1 MAKFWSDWRSRLRSV
16 LIASMGVLSISG
28 SDALAKD
35 LNWALRDSPRSLFAP
50 VNYTIDVMIMSLV
63 QDTILKF
70 GPDGSLQ
77 PSIASA
83 WEAPDPLTYI
93 YTIRGDAK
101 FSNGH
106 PVTSADV
113 AFSLNLHLDPNVG
126 SQEAALLGSVA
137 SITAD
142 GDKVTVKLK
151 EPSSLW
157 KFMPASIA
165 GYVWEKSSVEA
176 NLANYGTPQVL
187 PIGSG
192 PYKVTEYVVDS
203 HVTLERNPEYAGDEA
218 QFDKITFHIIPDD
231 QTRLLAMR
239 SGEIDGTLAV
249 PTTALEQWKEA
260 AAIDSFSSFIWRG
273 LTLDMTQAPFDD
285 IHVRRALNYA
295 VDKVAIA
302 DGLMAGL
309 AVPSSTVNDPGIFA
323 GVMSDAEVKAGYDGI
338 ASFPYDLVKAK
349 AELAQSSVP
358 SGFALTMNIP
368 EDSAVIG
375 KISQALKADWAKI
388 GVDLT
393 LNLMP
398 GGPRFQIILDHK
410 PNLGVQVI
418 GNVPDAPDPV
428 QMAFQYFSSKQ
439 AVVNGNNSSN
449 FHDDQVDALLDEAA
463 KSTDAKMAAD
473 LVMQA
478 QALASQQVP
487 LVSLIWQKSVVAL
500 KPGWTIDPQFNAF
513 WNMTHW
519 IDQIKTN

>member
-1 MAKFWSDWRSRLRSV
+1 MKQTRNAWRFDLRNV
-16 LIASMGVLSISG
+16 AIAVAG
-28 SDALAKD
+28 ALAMSASGAAAAD
-35 LNWALRDSPRSLFAP
+35 LNWALRDSPRALFAP
-50 VNYTIDVMIMSLV
+50 VNYSIDVMIMSLV

-77 PSIASA
+77 PDIASS

-93 YTIRGDAK
+93 YTIRSDAK
-101 FSNGH
+101 FSNGD
-106 PVTSADV
+106 PVTAADV
-113 AFSLNLHLDPNVG
+113 AFSLNLHLDPKVG
-126 SQEAALLGSVA
+126 SQEASLLGSVA

-192 PYKVTEYVVDS
+192 PYKVTEYVPDS
-203 HVTLERNPEYAGDEA
+203 HITLERNPEYKGEQA
-218 QFDKITFHIIPDD
+218 QFDKINFRIIPDD

-239 SGEIDGTLAV
+239 AGEIDGTLAV
-249 PTTALEQWKEA
+249 PTSALDQWKQA
-260 AAIDSFSSFIWRG
+260 ASIDTFSSFIWRG

-295 VDKVAIA
+295 VDKTAIA

-309 AVPSSTVNDPGIFA
+309 AVPSTTVNDPGVFA
-323 GVMSDAEVKAGYDGI
+323 GVMTADEVKAGYDGI
-338 ASFPYDLVKAK
+338 VSFPFDLDKAK
-349 AELAQSSVP
+349 AELAQSKVP
-358 SGFALTMNIP
+358 NGFAATLNVP
-368 EDSAVIG
+368 EDSAVLG
-375 KISQALKADWAKI
+375 KIAQALKADWAKI

-410 PNLGVQVI
+410 PDLGIQVI

-449 FHDDQVDALLDEAA
+449 FRDDKVDALLDKALQ
-463 KSTDAKMAAD
+463 STDAKQAAD

-500 KPGWTIDPQFNAF
+500 KQGWTVDPQFNAF

-519 IDQIKTN
+519 IDQLKTN